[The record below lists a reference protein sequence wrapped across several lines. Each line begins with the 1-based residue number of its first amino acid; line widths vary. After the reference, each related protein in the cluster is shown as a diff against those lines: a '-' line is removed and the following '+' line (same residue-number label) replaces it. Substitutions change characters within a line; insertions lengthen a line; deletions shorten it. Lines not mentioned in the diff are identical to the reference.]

1 MRKEKILNLF
11 SFKLNTNKYERS
23 LFIRNFYYKLAPY
36 CLVIFLITIF
46 FWPSI
51 EEIYNENTKPIL
63 ENEEKQKK
71 FTFQGIDEFNQ
82 PFFLHAK
89 KYQRIINN
97 ENKLLFEKPKAEI
110 LLKEGKWLTMV
121 AEEGIFDVEKQTLEL
136 MGDVLF
142 LHSDGEQIDTDNAVI
157 DLKRAKIYGNKKI
170 FGKNE
175 AINFSSEGFSV
186 NKTGKIFQL
195 LGKSKIKIKKNN

>member
-89 KYQRIINN
+89 KYQKIINN

-136 MGDVLF
+136 IGNVLF
-142 LHSDGEQIDTDNAVI
+142 YHSDGQQIDTNNAVI
-157 DLKRAKIYGNKKI
+157 DLKKAKIYGNKKI
-170 FGKNE
+170 FGKDE
-175 AINFSSEGFSV
+175 TIDFSSEGFEV
-186 NKTGKIFQL
+186 KKTGKNFKL
-195 LGKSKIKIKKNN
+195 FGKSKIKIREPK